1 MLQAHRFF
9 KLQKRVLNPS
19 GAVEWVCL
27 GPSVVVGSILA
38 EDCNIEPKE
47 QQIDWVAW
55 QISLKNASCV
65 KKLLPQD
72 TPSINWIIQ
81 RKQKRNFSITAK
93 QYQQQFEQPQK
104 INVEY
109 RINKSTTR

>member
-47 QQIDWVAW
+47 QQID
-55 QISLKNASCV
+55 
-65 KKLLPQD
+65 
-72 TPSINWIIQ
+72 
-81 RKQKRNFSITAK
+81 
-93 QYQQQFEQPQK
+93 
-104 INVEY
+104 
-109 RINKSTTR
+109 